1 MRLVTLVL
9 AALCVAQF
17 AACETPPADSGSVY
31 ITNESF
37 EDLPAPKDALYQT
50 AKDESY
56 AYRGKGFRWGQ
67 FVYLYDAELE
77 QAVGFYKEVPTQPPY
92 SWTLGGV
99 SYQDSLKT
107 AIIQMSKNEDR
118 CRIEIRRITPENAE
132 ATRLKI
138 VVRLN
143 DPKK

>member
-1 MRLVTLVL
+1 MRPVTLMA

-77 QAVGFYKEVPTQPPY
+77 QAVDFYKTVPTQPPY
-92 SWTLGGV
+92 SWALGGV
-99 SYQDSLKT
+99 SYRDSLKT
-107 AIIQMSKNEDR
+107 AILEMNKNEDR
-118 CRIEIRRITPENAE
+118 CRIEIRRISPDKAE
-132 ATRLKI
+132 TTRLRI